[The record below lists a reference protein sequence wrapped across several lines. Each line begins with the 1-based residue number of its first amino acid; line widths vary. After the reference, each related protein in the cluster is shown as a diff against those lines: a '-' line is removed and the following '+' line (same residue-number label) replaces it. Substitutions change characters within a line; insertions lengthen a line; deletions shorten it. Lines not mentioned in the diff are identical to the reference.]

1 MDRRD
6 IGGSM
11 KDASKR
17 ARRKR
22 GAVQVEYA
30 FLLVFVMVP
39 VAGVLLAGGRQMYT
53 YYLTTRSAL
62 LNSSP

>member
-1 MDRRD
+1 MKNATQRR
-6 IGGSM
+6 
-11 KDASKR
+11 
-17 ARRKR
+17 RRSL

-39 VAGVLLAGGRQMYT
+39 VAGVLLAGGRQMYQ